1 MKDDFKL
8 QWDEM
13 KCNVAVSS
21 VHTVCVVAMLVYMQK
36 LYTNMAAAY
45 ISLSNDRTNKKPWT
59 WNAQYYF
66 SESWPNTPFLTY
78 LWVEEV
84 KSSIDYKKR

>member
-1 MKDDFKL
+1 MKDDLEL

-13 KCNVAVSS
+13 ICNVAVSS
-21 VHTVCVVAMLVYMQK
+21 VRACGGL

-45 ISLSNDRTNKKPWT
+45 ITLSGYRTNKKPWT

-66 SESWPNTPFLTY
+66 SESWSNNLFSTY
-78 LWVEEV
+78 LWV
-84 KSSIDYKKR
+84 